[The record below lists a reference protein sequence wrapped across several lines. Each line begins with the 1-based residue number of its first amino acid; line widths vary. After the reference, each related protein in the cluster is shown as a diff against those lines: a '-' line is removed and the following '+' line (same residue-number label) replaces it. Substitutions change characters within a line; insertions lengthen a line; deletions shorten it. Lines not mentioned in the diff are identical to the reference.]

1 MRSKIKNAILLTE
14 DIFQEAKAKDKEWKE
29 EMIAK
34 GKGKQA
40 VGESFFVFHLKTLK
54 NLLEEIEND

>member
-1 MRSKIKNAILLTE
+1 MRSKVENAILLAE
-14 DIFQEAKAKDKEWKE
+14 DILQAAKVKDQEWKK

-54 NLLEEIEND
+54 NLLEEIKNG